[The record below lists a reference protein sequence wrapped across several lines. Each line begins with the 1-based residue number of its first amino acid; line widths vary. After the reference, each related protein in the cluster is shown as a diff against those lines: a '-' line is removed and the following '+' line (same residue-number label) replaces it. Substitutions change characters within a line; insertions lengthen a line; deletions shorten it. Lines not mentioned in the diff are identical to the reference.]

1 MMKKVAALVAGAAA
15 TVGVVA
21 GCSGGGSTEHQE
33 NVDQFH
39 ADMEEAGYAPR
50 DYAEWSGLEND
61 ARAICAYDEGM
72 FEVSM
77 VALYTADQLDLGQ
90 IMVLNFCP
98 DRVDEFNKVAKA
110 HQPGLVVGPDFLKE
124 K

>member
-15 TVGVVA
+15 TGGVVA
-21 GCSGGGSTEHQE
+21 GCSGGGCTEHQE

-50 DYAEWSGLEND
+50 DYAEGSGLEND

-72 FEVSM
+72 FAVSM
-77 VALYTADQLDLGQ
+77 VARYTGDPLGRGQTRGLYSGPAPLAGLHTVATAHA
-90 IMVLNFCP
+90 P
-98 DRVDEFNKVAKA
+98 A
-110 HQPGLVVGPDFLKE
+110 
-124 K
+124 